1 MLDRL
6 IGIDQEI
13 TLWLNGF
20 HSAWSDPVWMFFSD
34 VRIWFPAYGVI
45 MGMMIYRLGWK
56 KGLIVILSCILT
68 VVLADQISY
77 HIKEGVD
84 RLRPYYTTELLERGL
99 HWPLNRSS
107 FFGFFSGHA
116 SNSFGFA
123 MCSWLGFRLNDKDCR
138 YKIYGVCIFLWA
150 ALVSL
155 SRIMMAAHFF
165 GDVTVGMFFGLAVG
179 LFCASLARG
188 VIRMLLE
195 PATARSAS
203 SPRRRSSCGGRG

>member
-13 TLWLNGF
+13 TLWINSF
-20 HSAWSDPVWMFFSD
+20 HSPWTDPVWMFLSD
-34 VRIWFPAYGVI
+34 TRVWFPMYGAI
-45 MGMMIYRLGWK
+45 MGVMIYRMGWK

-99 HWPLNRSS
+99 HWPLNRAS

-123 MCSWLGFRLNDKDCR
+123 MCSWLGFRLNDRTRR
-138 YKIYGVCIFLWA
+138 YTLYGAFIFLWA
-150 ALVSL
+150 ALVAL

-165 GDVTVGMFFGLAVG
+165 GDVLVGMFFGLAVG
-179 LFCASLARG
+179 LFCTALARG
-188 VIRMLLE
+188 GIRMWLE
-195 PATARSAS
+195 QPTV
-203 SPRRRSSCGGRG
+203 